1 MAQRL
6 KATHYLCLPLS
17 SPTSTSRTQLQRS
30 LDLCKED
37 VLSVQESQEDG
48 GLVPGFPGW
57 SFGVNR
63 PDHLDSGVCEV
74 PTRTSGG
81 NGNCIGTGKYIL
93 FHPAGTASVAIL
105 FELALELTAIT
116 PEAYRPSPCLAGAT
130 RAGSQATSENRGDRS
145 RRQINHA

>member
-1 MAQRL
+1 MALSSNAHMVARKVAPRL

-48 GLVPGFPGW
+48 GLVPGFPGR

-63 PDHLDSGVCEV
+63 PDRLDSGVCEV

-81 NGNCIGTGKYIL
+81 NGNGIGT
-93 FHPAGTASVAIL
+93 
-105 FELALELTAIT
+105 
-116 PEAYRPSPCLAGAT
+116 EAYRPSPCLAGAT
-130 RAGSQATSENRGDRS
+130 RAGSQATSENCGDRS